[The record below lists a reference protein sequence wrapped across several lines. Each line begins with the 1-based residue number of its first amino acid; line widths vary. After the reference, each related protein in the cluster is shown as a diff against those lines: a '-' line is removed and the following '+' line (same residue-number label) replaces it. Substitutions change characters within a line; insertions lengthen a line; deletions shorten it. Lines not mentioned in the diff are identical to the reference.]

1 MIPSLIMRRSLRLG
15 FSAFI
20 FSATLCVAVAAERK
34 MEARLIWGTN
44 DDKSP
49 DASHKP
55 LDGEIARKLREMPLK
70 WKNFFEV
77 NRQNFTINDQTYT
90 NVVMSK
96 QCSIEVKDKGGN
108 NVTVKLYGQGKP
120 VNRVDKP
127 LPKGEMLAIGGDD
140 KNNSA
145 WFITVRPVNGDT
157 KAPEPKKENK
167 PVGPAAKPA
176 APTTK

>member
-1 MIPSLIMRRSLRLG
+1 MRRSLRLG
-15 FSAFI
+15 FSALVV
-20 FSATLCVAVAAERK
+20 SATLCGAAAAERK
-34 MEARLIWGTN
+34 IEARLIWGTN
-44 DDKSP
+44 DEKSP

-55 LDGEIARKLREMPLK
+55 LDGEIAKKLREMPLK

-77 NRQNFTINDQTYT
+77 TRKDFTINDQTYT

-145 WFITVRPVNGDT
+145 WFITVRPVNGDS
-157 KAPEPKKENK
+157 KASAPKTDGK
-167 PVGPAAKPA
+167 PPGPAAKPVTPKPPA
-176 APTTK
+176 TK